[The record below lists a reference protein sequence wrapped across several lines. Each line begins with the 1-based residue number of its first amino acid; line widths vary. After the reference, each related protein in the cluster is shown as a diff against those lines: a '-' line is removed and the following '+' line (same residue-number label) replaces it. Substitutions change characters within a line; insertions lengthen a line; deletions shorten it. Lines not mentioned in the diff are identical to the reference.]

1 MQKTSDKF
9 SARKALAAAL
19 IVTGCLA
26 ANAAQAFDRS
36 ASSANGP
43 MTSTGQINFK
53 ITIPA
58 IMRITGLE
66 QPDSVTIEP
75 RHIAQGFIDLDA
87 ATSLRLTNNT
97 RLGSTLA
104 VAFDPTWVARVIVR
118 ARGSEHEVAGANG
131 TVQLT
136 NNRSTNELVQ
146 LGFRLY
152 LRAGAES
159 GNYRWPVALTIT
171 SRAV

>member
-1 MQKTSDKF
+1 MKTATQKF

-19 IVTGCLA
+19 IVTGCMS
-26 ANAAQAFDRS
+26 ANAAQAFDSRAANNGS
-36 ASSANGP
+36 MTASGS
-43 MTSTGQINFK
+43 INFR

-66 QPDSVTIEP
+66 QPDNVTIEP
-75 RHIAQGFIDLDA
+75 RHIAQGFIDLDS

-104 VAFDPTWVARVIVR
+104 VAFDPTWVARVVVR
-118 ARGSEHEVAGANG
+118 AKGLEHEVAGANG

-136 NNRSTNELVQ
+136 NGRSTNELVQ

>member
-1 MQKTSDKF
+1 MNSRKQKF

-19 IVTGCLA
+19 VVTGCMS
-26 ANAAQAFDRS
+26 ANAAQAFEGR
-36 ASSANGP
+36 AANNGP
-43 MTSTGQINFK
+43 MTASGSINFR

-75 RHIAQGFIDLDA
+75 RHIAQGFIDLDS

-104 VAFDPTWVARVIVR
+104 VAFDPTWVARVVVR
-118 ARGSEHEVAGANG
+118 AKGLEHEVAGANG

-136 NNRSTNELVQ
+136 SGRSMNELVQ

>member
-19 IVTGCLA
+19 IVTGCVA
-26 ANAAQAFDRS
+26 ADAAQAFDRR
-36 ASSANGP
+36 AAGNGP
-43 MTSTGQINFK
+43 MTSSGQINFK

-75 RHIAQGFIDLDA
+75 RHVAQGFIDLDG

-104 VAFDPTWVARVIVR
+104 VAFDPTWVARVVVR
-118 ARGSEHEVAGANG
+118 ARGHEHEVAGANG

-136 NNRSTNELVQ
+136 NSRSTNELVQ